1 MGLSTAEYDLG
12 LSPVVSIWDGRESR
26 IAMLS
31 FKAILKEIQLPLGRG
46 QLQYFTFELVPALRS
61 CLSANTGSSVWL
73 GRPAVVLQREPQRS
87 RSMPAHQDDVWTCR
101 PATVLD
107 YGPATGKV
115 QTQTEPAVM
124 HNGKLP
130 AQPRSLLSRTM
141 NTQALAMGT
150 RVYTH

>member
-73 GRPAVVLQREPQRS
+73 GRPAVVLQREPQ
-87 RSMPAHQDDVWTCR
+87 
-101 PATVLD
+101 
-107 YGPATGKV
+107 
-115 QTQTEPAVM
+115 
-124 HNGKLP
+124 
-130 AQPRSLLSRTM
+130 
-141 NTQALAMGT
+141 
-150 RVYTH
+150 